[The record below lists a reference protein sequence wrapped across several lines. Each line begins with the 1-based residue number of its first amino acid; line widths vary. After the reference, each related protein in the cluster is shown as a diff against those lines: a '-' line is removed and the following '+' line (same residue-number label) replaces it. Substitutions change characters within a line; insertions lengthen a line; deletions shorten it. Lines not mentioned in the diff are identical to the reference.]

1 MDFSYSEEQEAVRDL
16 ARAIFEDHVSHERL
30 KQLESSGEWFDPE
43 IWAEL
48 VKANIPGIALP
59 EEVGGSGLGILEI
72 CLVLEEMGRHL
83 APVPLF
89 PTLVLGG
96 LPIAEFGSA
105 GQREKWLAP
114 LARGEM
120 VLTAALHEPGS
131 ANPARPRTTAR
142 REGDGWRLEGR
153 KECVPAAQLAG
164 AILVPARTGG
174 EDAGVFLLDPRAPGV
189 KLERQETTNREP
201 QCRLELSGAKVG
213 ADQVLGAPDTGAA
226 IVEWTLERAQLALA
240 AIQLGVAEEA
250 LRRTAEYISSRK
262 QFGRP
267 IAAFQGV
274 ALRAA
279 DAYID
284 IEAMRATLLQAACLI
299 SEGRPAAVEVA
310 TAKWWACRGGQRVVH
325 TAQHLHG
332 GIGSDTDYAI
342 HRFFLWAKQIEI
354 TLGGASQQLARLG
367 ALLVSGPRE
376 EQGE

>member
-30 KQLESSGEWFDPE
+30 KQLESSGEWFDRE
-43 IWAEL
+43 LWAEL

-96 LPIAEFGSA
+96 LPIAEFGTT

-114 LARGEM
+114 VARGEM

-131 ANPARPRTTAR
+131 ANPARPRTAAR

-174 EDAGVFLLDPRAPGV
+174 EDTGVFLRDPRAPGV
-189 KLERQETTNREP
+189 KLERQETTSREP
-201 QCRLELSGAKVG
+201 QSRLELSGAKVG
-213 ADQVLGAPDTGAA
+213 ADQLLGAPDAGAA
-226 IVEWTLERAQLALA
+226 IGEWTVERAQLALA

-267 IAAFQGV
+267 IATFQGV

-279 DAYID
+279 DAFID
-284 IEAMRATLLQAACLI
+284 IDAMRSTLLQAAWKL

-332 GIGSDTDYAI
+332 GIGSDIDYAI

-367 ALLVSGPRE
+367 ALLASGELE
-376 EQGE
+376 ET